1 MEGFFVG
8 YLQSLTKHSGKV
20 GKPFKTGQEQE
31 TLTSGF
37 AWCLTAIA
45 KNLFFEGKLEIT
57 L

>member
-1 MEGFFVG
+1 MEGFFVV

-37 AWCLTAIA
+37 A
-45 KNLFFEGKLEIT
+45 
-57 L
+57 